1 MSTPLSQPRSRV
13 PRIAEAA
20 VERARLSVV
29 PRTAQRAPK
38 VPFVTLVSLLLVG
51 GIAGLLLFNTNMQQA
66 SFVASSMEL
75 KAAELAGK
83 EESLRMELDRLR
95 DPQTVAAKAKKL
107 GMVPSDNPAFLRL
120 SDGKVLGKPTVAEPS
135 DGFRITPPPPVKPE
149 SLRPRTVIAEVPKV
163 ERRANERADSA
174 RRSTGRRDS
183 ARRAGNRAGN
193 RRDTNA
199 RPDASSRDRA
209 VGRRTTGRDRD
220 GADRSGRA
228 R

>member
-51 GIAGLLLFNTNMQQA
+51 GIAGLLLFNTNMQQS

-107 GMVPSDNPAFLRL
+107 GMVPADSPAFLRL
-120 SDGKVLGKPTVAEPS
+120 SDGKVLGRPTVAEPS
-135 DGFRITPPPPVKPE
+135 DGFRIAPPPPVKPE
-149 SLRPRTVIAEVPKV
+149 SLRPRTVIAEVPKA
-163 ERRANERADSA
+163 ERRANERADAA

-183 ARRAGNRAGN
+183 ARRAGNR
-193 RRDTNA
+193 RDTTA
-199 RPDASSRDRA
+199 GSDPASRDRA
-209 VGRRTTGRDRD
+209 AGRRTTGRDRN

>member
-29 PRTAQRAPK
+29 PRTTRRAPK
-38 VPFVTLVSLLLVG
+38 VPFVTLVSLLLFG
-51 GIAGLLLFNTNMQQA
+51 GIAGLLLFNTTMQQS
-66 SFVASSMEL
+66 SFVASSMEVQ
-75 KAAELAGK
+75 AAELAGK

-95 DPQTVAAKAKKL
+95 DPQTVAAKAKRL

-120 SDGKVLGKPTVAEPS
+120 ADGKVLGRPTVAEPS
-135 DGFRITPPPPVKPE
+135 TGFRITPPPPVKPE
-149 SLRPRTVIAEVPKV
+149 SLRPRTVIAEVP
-163 ERRANERADSA
+163 EANRGDGERADSA
-174 RRSTGRRDS
+174 RRSSTRRDS
-183 ARRAGNRAGN
+183 ARRAGS
-193 RRDTNA
+193 RRDTTAGSGAASRA
-199 RPDASSRDRA
+199 RGAE
-209 VGRRTTGRDRD
+209 RRTTGRDRN